1 MQYAK
6 MIDLIEKAKLAGLR
20 ETAYIRDQV
29 ADAFEHWI
37 NRQDLR
43 EMTEEEEEVLRS
55 AFEEGFAN
63 YDKA

>member
-20 ETAYIRDQV
+20 ETEYVRDQM
-29 ADAFEHWI
+29 ATAFESWI

-43 EMTEEEEEVLRS
+43 EMTEEEEEVLRR

-63 YDKA
+63 YYKA

>member
-6 MIDLIEKAKLAGLR
+6 MVDLIEKARIAGAGETELVKESLAG
-20 ETAYIRDQV
+20 
-29 ADAFEHWI
+29 AFESWL

-43 EMTEEEEEVLRS
+43 EITEEEVEALRH

-63 YDKA
+63 YYKA